1 MPTHL
6 TLVINH
12 ATSMLANAPAPLQ
25 VERSAIAH
33 VAHAQAD
40 RACAAQAGPARR
52 IAATERK
59 IDVPSLILITFD
71 VILLGAAMTRPV
83 YAQMN
88 EAYTTGEPQAQ
99 QFAKTTRHNSSM

>member
-1 MPTHL
+1 
-6 TLVINH
+6 
-12 ATSMLANAPAPLQ
+12 MLANAPAPLQ

-59 IDVPSLILITFD
+59 IDVPSLILITSD
-71 VILLGAAMTRPV
+71 MTLLRAATTRPV
-83 YAQMN
+83 YAQTN
-88 EAYTTGEPQAQ
+88 ETNTAGEPQAQ
-99 QFAKTTRHNSSM
+99 QFAKTTRHNSSV